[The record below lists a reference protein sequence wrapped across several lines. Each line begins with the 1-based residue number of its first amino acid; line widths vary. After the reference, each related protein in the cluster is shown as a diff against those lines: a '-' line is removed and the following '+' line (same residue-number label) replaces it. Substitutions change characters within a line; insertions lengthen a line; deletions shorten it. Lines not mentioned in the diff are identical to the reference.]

1 MTSLEK
7 EATLGA
13 VAIEDK
19 TSSAFKRRFMIR
31 MIIVLTGG
39 TFLDGYILGIVGPV
53 SGQMTAELG
62 ISPVWE
68 GLIAAAALFGILV
81 GSPLG
86 GWAGDKFGR
95 KPLFMLDMGL
105 FVIASAMQFFIGSTQ
120 FLTTSP
126 LQLFVVRLLM
136 GIAIGAEYS
145 VGWPMLS
152 EFSPSRIR
160 GRLMGLTLI
169 AWYAGFMIAFV
180 VGYLLNRYTDLGWR
194 NILGT
199 STFIAVALFLG
210 RLGMPE
216 SPRWLWSK
224 RRTHQARSVAH
235 RYMESASDMADVE
248 QEAVHTGGFGML
260 FSRQYWRA
268 TLFVSLFFL
277 RRHTVFR
284 HRHVRRQRAAE
295 IWPRRRARRRR
306 RTVRGCFGRECGHG
320 PADRQGRPAC
330 ADRTATVDHHRD
342 PRNSRLVDRCA
353 RDGRAGP
360 VPRVLVLQ
368 RRLRHADVHLPR
380 RGIPDRDPRD
390 RNGLRRRLQPDRG
403 GPRHVPDAL
412 VHDQSRPLGDHF
424 DRRRHRRY
432 RCWRVAMASPRNQ
445 GQEPQRNGLRVFALA
460 PTGVFCKAWFG
471 TAGNFQKNGLFF
483 RMQWERRPSLEGRR
497 SLIAN
502 RQAPLDDLRYK
513 GCAPL
518 HCTLSYRIRRLDG
531 VASH

>member
-268 TLFVSLFFL
+268 TLFVSLFFFCVVTPYFAIATFADSVL
-277 RRHTVFR
+277 
-284 HRHVRRQRAAE
+284 QK
-295 IWPRRRARRRR
+295 
-306 RTVRGCFGRECGHG
+306 FGLGG
-320 PADRQGRPAC
+320 GLAGGVGLSAV
-330 ADRTATVDHHRD
+330 ALAGSVATVLLIDK
-342 PRNSRLVDRCA
+342 A
-353 RDGRAGP
+353 GR
-360 VPRVLVLQ
+360 RVLTVPPQWIITVILAILGLWTDAPGMVVLG
-368 RRLRHADVHLPR
+368 LFLAFSFFNAGCGTLTCIYPGEVFPTEI
-380 RGIPDRDPRD
+380 RGIGTGFAAAFSRIGA
-390 RNGLRRRLQPDRG
+390 GLGTFLMPWSMINL
-403 GPRHVPDAL
+403 GPSVTILIAAGIAAIGAG
-412 VHDQSRPLGDHF
+412 VSQ
-424 DRRRHRRY
+424 
-432 RCWRVAMASPRNQ
+432 W
-445 GQEPQRNGLRVFALA
+445 LA
-460 PTGVFCKAWFG
+460 PETKGKSLSE
-471 TAGNFQKNGLFF
+471 TASGF
-483 RMQWERRPSLEGRR
+483 
-497 SLIAN
+497 
-502 RQAPLDDLRYK
+502 
-513 GCAPL
+513 
-518 HCTLSYRIRRLDG
+518 
-531 VASH
+531 SH